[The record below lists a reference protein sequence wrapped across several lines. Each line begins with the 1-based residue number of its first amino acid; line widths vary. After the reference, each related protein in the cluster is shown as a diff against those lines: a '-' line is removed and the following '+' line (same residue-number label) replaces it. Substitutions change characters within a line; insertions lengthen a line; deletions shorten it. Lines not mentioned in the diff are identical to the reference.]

1 MPAQRRPQPPL
12 LLPWRPPRDKS
23 IRRPQVIETAFL
35 AGWTSSRRSGLASR
49 PALSRADSADR
60 LIDPELQ
67 ELADLA
73 TSAGARVSGS
83 VLQRTHQPDPAT
95 LVGSGK
101 AQEIRGLAQGSGAD
115 LVIFDNDLTPSQLR
129 NLEEIIDLK
138 VIDRTQLIL
147 DIFARRARSREGQL
161 QVELAQLNYLLPRLA
176 GHGILLSR
184 LGGGIGTRGPGEQK
198 LETDRRRI
206 RGRIRKLKDGI
217 EHVRSQRALH
227 RAHRSER
234 QFLTVA
240 LVGYTN
246 AGKSTLFNALTHS
259 SVSTSSRLF
268 ATLDPTVRSLPLES
282 RRHALLSDTV
292 GFIQKLPTHLVA
304 AFRATLE
311 ELESAD
317 LLLLVTDASHPHHE
331 QQDLAVESL
340 LETLSLASTP
350 RIHVWNKIDL
360 PEAAQVRRRAIASDA
375 STVFPRE
382 AAVSARTGEGLSEL
396 LRLIDESLGKDPVVE
411 ADFEFSPADKKRIA
425 LVHSSGTV
433 LSTRFANNRVY
444 IRARI
449 TESQKRKIQTHG
461 AEV

>member
-1 MPAQRRPQPPL
+1 M
-12 LLPWRPPRDKS
+12 
-23 IRRPQVIETAFL
+23 IETAFL
-35 AGWTSSRRSGLASR
+35 VGWTSSRRSGLTPGAAVA
-49 PALSRADSADR
+49 PADSGDES
-60 LIDPELQ
+60 IDPELQ
-67 ELADLA
+67 ELAELT
-73 TSAGARVSGS
+73 TSAGARVAGS

-101 AQEIRGLAQGSGAD
+101 AQEIRGLAHGSGAN

-129 NLEEIIDLK
+129 NLEEILDLK

-176 GHGILLSR
+176 GQGIDLSR

-206 RGRIRKLKDGI
+206 RSRIRKLKEGI
-217 EHVRSQRALH
+217 EQVRSQRALH

-259 SVSTSSRLF
+259 TVSTSSRLF
-268 ATLDPTVRSLPLES
+268 ATLDPTVRALPLES
-282 RRHALLSDTV
+282 RRPALLSDTV
-292 GFIQKLPTHLVA
+292 GFIQKLPPHLVA

-317 LLLLVTDASHPHHE
+317 LLLQVTDSSHPQHE
-331 QQDLAVESL
+331 QQDQAVERL

-360 PEAAQVRRRAIASDA
+360 RQAAQIRRRMMGSDA
-375 STVFPRE
+375 QSVMTRE
-382 AAVSARTGEGLSEL
+382 ARVSARTGEGLGGLS
-396 LRLIDESLGKDPVVE
+396 RLIDESLGNDPVVE
-411 ADFEFSPADKKRIA
+411 ADFEFPATDKERIA
-425 LVHSSGTV
+425 LLHRSGTV
-433 LSTRFANNRVY
+433 LSKRFDNNRVFM
-444 IRARI
+444 RARI
-449 TESQKRKIQTHG
+449 TESQKRQIQVDDAG
-461 AEV
+461 ASKGRRTV